1 MKNGKIQPRRGF
13 TLVELLV
20 VIGIIALLI
29 SILLPSL
36 QNARR
41 SAKSVACLSNLRTIG
56 QGMQMYSNDNRG
68 VILPCMVWGRDS
80 SNASAPDFWPFLLI
94 NGRYLPN
101 PNIIDT
107 GTGGAPT
114 NSVFVCPSASMPNTE
129 MLDGYKRIVS
139 RILMPNSQPTNNGA
153 NGAAI
158 VYMGYSANGPQGLTA
173 ANTLAAPQRYLP
185 MQGQP
190 LTAADNAHA
199 SGGLGTFP
207 IQKSTNFSVPT
218 RTVILLDA
226 RDSNFWSFNDRILG
240 TRHGKNLGG
249 SQKLTTGTTNILFLD
264 GHVEGVPRRDL
275 PSVNNS
281 NHILGITSQMLNDRV
296 VWNARQL
303 K

>member
-1 MKNGKIQPRRGF
+1 MRTHGNAKQTGF

-36 QNARR
+36 QQARR
-41 SAKSVACLSNLRTIG
+41 QAQTVACLSNLRTIG
-56 QGMQMYSNDNRG
+56 QGMQMYTNDNRG
-68 VILPCMVWGRDS
+68 VILPSMVWGRDS
-80 SNASAPDFWPFLLI
+80 GGASTSDSWPFLLI
-94 NGRYLPN
+94 NGKYLPN
-101 PNIIDT
+101 PNIVDDGS
-107 GTGGAPT
+107 GTSPT
-114 NSVFVCPSASMPNTE
+114 NSVFICPAAAMPNTQ

-139 RILMPNSQPTNNGA
+139 KILMPNSQPIDNGA

-173 ANTLAAPQRYLP
+173 ANTLASPQRFLP

-190 LTAADNAHA
+190 LTAADDAHA
-199 SGGLGTFP
+199 SGGRGTFP
-207 IQKSTNFSVPT
+207 IQKVTNFSLPT
-218 RTVILLDA
+218 KTVVLLDA
-226 RDSNFWSFNDRILG
+226 RDTNFWSFNDRIIG
-240 TRHGKNLGG
+240 TRHGRNLGG
-249 SQKLTTGTTNILFLD
+249 SQVLTTGTTNILFLD
-264 GHVEGVPRRDL
+264 GHVESVPRRDL

-281 NHILGITSQMLNDRV
+281 NHILGTTAQMLNDRV